1 MDYFSLNDSESAVI
15 RILSSSVDK
24 IERGSIHTIQVNG
37 KNKKVRCLEDNCPLC
52 AANNAKSDRLFVHL
66 WDYTDNSE
74 KVWNRTPN
82 YKFIQSLI
90 DIEADWGPIN
100 ESVIRISRDGVDFPK
115 YNVTPIRASNYH
127 DVDSKYIDVNYGW
140 MCSTYRSADELKE
153 YLKTGVLPDH
163 VKKQQNKE
171 WLPKEEWLA
180 QQNANK
186 NNADNNKK
194 VDHNSGAQ
202 HTNNTSEDYDYVAD
216 TLLDDDPFSSFDK
229 I

>member
-1 MDYFSLNDSESAVI
+1 
-15 RILSSSVDK
+15 
-24 IERGSIHTIQVNG
+24 
-37 KNKKVRCLEDNCPLC
+37 
-52 AANNAKSDRLFVHL
+52 
-66 WDYTDNSE
+66 
-74 KVWNRTPN
+74 
-82 YKFIQSLI
+82 
-90 DIEADWGPIN
+90 
-100 ESVIRISRDGVDFPK
+100 
-115 YNVTPIRASNYH
+115 
-127 DVDSKYIDVNYGW
+127 

-194 VDHNSGAQ
+194 VGHNSGAQ
-202 HTNNTSEDYDYVAD
+202 HTNNISEDYDYVAD